1 MGREE
6 VRMMRRVLSQSWGI
20 ALLLLAWQF
29 YVMARHFNSIVIVTP
44 LAVIEDIARNPSVYA
59 EPTLWTL
66 GFALAGLAGG
76 LIIGLLLA
84 ILAWSSRLV
93 SGVISPVAL
102 LLSSTPVVCLIPLI
116 ARIFGYRS
124 GTELVTVL
132 VLTFFPAFVF
142 AVSGL
147 RKLPPMSEE
156 LFAAFAAPPLKRLWL
171 LALPAAMP
179 SIAAALRVCAA
190 YSVLVTMV
198 AEYLMQ
204 TGGLGNMFALMSQE
218 FQTERAFGASLLA
231 MALSSTLYT
240 IAGAVEMRIQARFL

>member
-1 MGREE
+1 
-6 VRMMRRVLSQSWGI
+6 MMRRLLAQSWGI
-20 ALLLLAWQF
+20 LLLLAAWQF

-44 LAVIEDIARNPSVYA
+44 LTVIGDIARHPSVYA

-66 GFALAGLAGG
+66 GFAMAGLVGG
-76 LIIGLLLA
+76 MLIGLLLA
-84 ILAWSSRLV
+84 ILAWSSQLI

-124 GTELVTVL
+124 GTELITVL
-132 VLTFFPAFVF
+132 ILTFFPAFVF

-147 RKLPPMSEE
+147 RKLPPMSDE
-156 LFAAFAAPPLKRLWL
+156 LFTAFAARPLKRLWL
-171 LALPAAMP
+171 LALPAAIP

-231 MALSSTLYT
+231 MALSSALY
-240 IAGAVEMRIQARFL
+240 IAAGTVETRVQARFL

>member
-1 MGREE
+1 MI
-6 VRMMRRVLSQSWGI
+6 RRVMSQSWGI
-20 ALLLLAWQF
+20 VLLLAAWQF

-44 LAVIEDIARNPSVYA
+44 LAVIEDIARHPAVYA
-59 EPTLWTL
+59 GPMLWTL
-66 GFALAGLAGG
+66 GFSLAGLAGG
-76 LIIGLLLA
+76 LLIGLLLA
-84 ILAWSSRLV
+84 VLAWSSRPISGIV
-93 SGVISPVAL
+93 SPLAL

-124 GTELVTVL
+124 GTELITVL
-132 VLTFFPAFVF
+132 ILTFFPAFVF

-147 RKLPPMSEE
+147 RKLPPMSDE
-156 LFAAFAAPPLKRLWL
+156 LFVAFAARPLKRLWL
-171 LALPAAMP
+171 LALPAALP

-218 FQTERAFGASLLA
+218 FQTERAYGASLLA
-231 MALSSTLYT
+231 MALSSGLYMAAT
-240 IAGAVEMRIQARFL
+240 AVETRIQTRFL

>member
-1 MGREE
+1 
-6 VRMMRRVLSQSWGI
+6 MMRRVFSQSWGI
-20 ALLLLAWQF
+20 VLLLAAWQL

-44 LAVIEDIARNPSVYA
+44 LAVVEDIALHPSIYA
-59 EPTLWTL
+59 EPVLWTL
-66 GFALAGLAGG
+66 GFALAGLFGG
-76 LIIGLLLA
+76 LFIGLLLA
-84 ILAWSSRLV
+84 VLAWSSRLIA
-93 SGVISPVAL
+93 GAISPVVL
-102 LLSSTPVVCLIPLI
+102 LLSSTPVVCLIPPI

-124 GTELVTVL
+124 STELITVL

-147 RKLPPMSEE
+147 RKLPPMSDE
-156 LFAAFAAPPLKRLWL
+156 LFVAFAAPRLKRLWL

-179 SIAAALRVCAA
+179 SIASALRVCAA

-231 MALSSTLYT
+231 MVLSTALYSAAS
-240 IAGAVEMRIQARFL
+240 AVETRIQARFL